1 MRRNWTICGVV
12 IASACVVG
20 AWVQAQAP
28 HNDEPAQ
35 LFAPGTLAPPD
46 EIRPLSSEEAEEA
59 TYDPQVRPSSG
70 TDTPHIAARRSGGLA
85 GRLQALRRSEQTEVQ
100 AVPSAPVAIEAPQS
114 TTREVAFPKPTP
126 IASDDEVASEETTPS
141 TPALP
146 SVLKRPAAR
155 PATTSAETPAR
166 ASASP
171 SDAVVGNDAPLRV
184 APSRARI
191 SGNPSATPSISSIP
205 SANAVTAN
213 AATTPR
219 ATAPQQGQSLA
230 AASNAALAVDT
241 SGPKAMTL
249 GKPAIYTIT
258 VVNQGVV
265 DANQVYI
272 AVNLPKHLEL
282 SNVSGT
288 AGDAEANDENHA
300 QRLMWKLDTI
310 PGRGHEKLTIEV
322 IPQTSAPVELAVEW
336 TQAPP
341 STIASVEVL
350 EPKLA
355 MTLKGPKEVMYG
367 ETAVYQIIV
376 ANPGTGDA
384 EAVTVNLISDDA
396 SEADAKQ
403 LGTIAAGQQKT
414 IEVSMT
420 ASQAG
425 SMKMH
430 FAARSGD
437 LMTEASEDVLVRR
450 EKLEAAIIGPALV
463 FAGSEATYTVEL
475 ANTGDAPASEV
486 LVGVLLPEGSKY
498 LGGIAAAQEKSGQ
511 LIWSAGAVAPGKRMT
526 FEFTCTLNE
535 AGTIEVPLQAQ
546 SGELIT
552 SAAATTKV
560 EAVADLKL
568 TVNDPQG
575 PKPVGEE
582 VIYEVTITN
591 RGTKAARQVAV
602 VVNFSEGIDPIGVE
616 GAKAEIGGGQAL
628 IDPIASIGAGESVQL
643 KVKAQASKG
652 GSHIFRAEVRCTD
665 PETRLASEQTTR
677 FFGSASP
684 AAETANS
691 KSSFVP
697 SSGSSFR

>member
-28 HNDEPAQ
+28 HNDEPAP

-46 EIRPLSSEEAEEA
+46 EIRPLSSDGAEEA

-70 TDTPHIAARRSGGLA
+70 TETPHIAARRSGGLV
-85 GRLQALRRSEQTEVQ
+85 GRLQALRRTEEPEVQ
-100 AVPSAPVAIEAPQS
+100 AAPSEPVALEAPTS
-114 TTREVAFPKPTP
+114 TMRNVALPKPTP
-126 IASDDEVASEETTPS
+126 IVSDDEVANEETTSS

-155 PATTSAETPAR
+155 PSTTIAEPPAR
-166 ASASP
+166 PLASP
-171 SDAVVGNDAPLRV
+171 SDAVVGNEAPLRV

-191 SGNPSATPSISSIP
+191 SGNPSAAPSISSIP
-205 SANAVTAN
+205 SANAVT
-213 AATTPR
+213 TPR
-219 ATAPQQGQSLA
+219 ANAPQQGQSLA

-265 DANQVYI
+265 DAKQVYI

-300 QRLMWKLDTI
+300 QRLMWKLDAI
-310 PGRGHEKLTIEV
+310 PGRGHEKLTLEV
-322 IPQTSAPVELAVEW
+322 IPQTSDPVELAVEW

-384 EAVTVNLISDDA
+384 EAVTVNVVSEDA

-430 FAARSGD
+430 FAARSGE

-450 EKLEAAIIGPALV
+450 EKLEAAITGPALV

-498 LGGIAAAQEKSGQ
+498 LGGIAAAEEKSGQ

-535 AGTIEVPLQAQ
+535 AGTIEVPLQLQ

-602 VVNFSEGIDPIGVE
+602 VVNFSDGIDPISVE

-628 IDPIASIGAGESVQL
+628 IDPIASIGAGESVLL

>member
-1 MRRNWTICGVV
+1 MRRNLTICGVV
-12 IASACVVG
+12 IASACAVG

-28 HNDEPAQ
+28 PEGEPAT
-35 LFAPGTLAPPD
+35 LNAPAQA
-46 EIRPLSSEEAEEA
+46 RPLADVQDSDLADDA
-59 TYDPQVRPSSG
+59 TYDPHVLPSSG
-70 TDTPHIAARRSGGLA
+70 TEVPHVAARRSGGLA
-85 GRLQALRRSEQTEVQ
+85 GRLQALRRAEQPEFQTTPVETTV
-100 AVPSAPVAIEAPQS
+100 AAPTATVRNDTLS
-114 TTREVAFPKPTP
+114 KPTP
-126 IASDDEVASEETTPS
+126 LATDEELPSEDS
-141 TPALP
+141 TFSAQPLP
-146 SVLKRPAAR
+146 SVLKRPSSR
-155 PATTSAETPAR
+155 PTTTVSEAPSRTL
-166 ASASP
+166 ASP
-171 SDAVVGNDAPLRV
+171 SDAVVQPSAPLRV
-184 APSRARI
+184 APSRSRVT
-191 SGNPSATPSISSIP
+191 GNPSAAPAFSTATNTNPSTNAND
-205 SANAVTAN
+205 SAP
-213 AATTPR
+213 PR
-219 ATAPQQGQSLA
+219 GQSLA
-230 AASNAALAVDT
+230 AGSNAALAVDT
-241 SGPKAMTL
+241 SGPPTMTL
-249 GKPAIYTIT
+249 GKPAIYTVT

-265 DANQVYI
+265 DAKDVYI
-272 AVNLPKHLEL
+272 AVNLPKHVEL
-282 SNVSGT
+282 SNVSGS
-288 AGDAEANDENHA
+288 AGDAEANDESHA
-300 QRLMWKLDTI
+300 QRLMWKLAGVA
-310 PGRGHEKLTIEV
+310 GRSHEKLTIEV

-341 STIASVEVL
+341 STTASVKVL

-384 EAVTVNLISDDA
+384 EAVTVNLLSNDA

-425 SMKMH
+425 SMQMH

-437 LMTEASEDVLVRR
+437 LTAKASEDVLVRR
-450 EKLEAAIIGPALV
+450 AKLEAAITGPALV

-475 ANTGDAPASEV
+475 ANTGDAPASDV
-486 LVGVLLPEGSKY
+486 VAGVLLPEGSEY

-511 LIWSAGAVAPGKRMT
+511 LIWPAGALAAGKRLT
-526 FEFTCTLNE
+526 FEFTCSLNT
-535 AGTIEVPLQAQ
+535 AGTSEVPLQVQ
-546 SGELIT
+546 SGELLT

-582 VIYEVTITN
+582 VVYEVTITN
-591 RGTKAARQVAV
+591 RGTKAARNVAV
-602 VVNFSEGIDPIGVE
+602 VVNFSDGIDPLRVE
-616 GAKAEIGGGQAL
+616 GATAELGGGQAL
-628 IDPIASIGAGESVQL
+628 LDPIAAIGAGEA
-643 KVKAQASKG
+643 VKLTITAKASKG

-677 FFGSASP
+677 FFGSAAP

-691 KSSFVP
+691 TSSFVP
-697 SSGSSFR
+697 SGSSLR